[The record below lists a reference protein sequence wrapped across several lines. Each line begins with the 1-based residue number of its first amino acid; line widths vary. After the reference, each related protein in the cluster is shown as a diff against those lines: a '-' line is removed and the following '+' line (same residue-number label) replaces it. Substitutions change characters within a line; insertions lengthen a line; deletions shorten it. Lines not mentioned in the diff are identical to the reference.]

1 MSPRTGGGRLRRT
14 WPQRL
19 LIGFNVV
26 CIVVALTGAGLVAYA
41 KRTVAQI
48 NRISLDRG
56 ALTPVEDLPP
66 GEPQNFLIVGVDSDK
81 NLAADDPVRNGRD
94 KGPEKAVG
102 LRSDTIMVVRID
114 PGETQA
120 RILSFPRDLWVDIPG
135 HGKQRINAAMA
146 YGADSGPSL
155 LMATIKSNFDIDINH
170 YVQVDLAAF
179 KNIVALIGGVNVYLN
194 APVRDGRSG
203 LYQPNAGCVLLDA
216 DQALGYVRSRHLQ
229 YQDENGRW
237 RSDPGS
243 DLSRITRQQYFT
255 RKVLSRA
262 IEKGARNPVTLSR
275 MVDTATTQ
283 GIALDPFTTAQDLI
297 NLGRTFKNFDPQT
310 LVTDT
315 LPVVDATRGGADV
328 LLLLEDEA
336 EPILALYR
344 GTGAAGAASSTDPT
358 MVSVRV
364 VNGTGTLNQGAD
376 TTDRLAAVGF
386 QVSSPGADAVD
397 KPFRTQVRYHPGEEG
412 DALLVARYLAADPVL
427 VADEGVDEVTVVTG
441 PDFFAVLDAPR
452 PEAELASATST
463 TTSTAPV
470 EGTSTTST
478 TSTTIALDPSDTGM
492 DTTTTTTVPEEK
504 PYLPGT
510 PPPGESC
517 G

>member
-1 MSPRTGGGRLRRT
+1 
-14 WPQRL
+14 
-19 LIGFNVV
+19 
-26 CIVVALTGAGLVAYA
+26 
-41 KRTVAQI
+41 
-48 NRISLDRG
+48 
-56 ALTPVEDLPP
+56 
-66 GEPQNFLIVGVDSDK
+66 
-81 NLAADDPVRNGRD
+81 
-94 KGPEKAVG
+94 
-102 LRSDTIMVVRID
+102 MVVRID

-170 YVQVDLAAF
+170 YVQVDFAAF

-216 DQALGYVRSRHLQ
+216 DQALAYARSRHLQ

-262 IEKGARNPVTLSR
+262 IEKGARNPATLAR
-275 MVDTATTQ
+275 MVDTATTS
-283 GIALDPFTTAQDLI
+283 IALDPFTTAQDLI
-297 NLGRTFKNFDPQT
+297 NLGRTFRNFDPQT

-328 LLLLEDEA
+328 LLLVEDEA
-336 EPILALYR
+336 EPILAKYR
-344 GTGAAGAASSTDPT
+344 GTGAAGAASTADPT
-358 MVSVRV
+358 TVSVRV

-376 TTDRLAAVGF
+376 TTDRLAAAGF

-397 KPFRTQVRYHPGEEG
+397 KPFRTEVRYHPGEEG

-427 VADEGVDEVTVVTG
+427 IADEGVDEVTVVTG

-452 PEAELASATST
+452 PEAELAAATSTST
-463 TTSTAPV
+463 TTSTSPSDA
-470 EGTSTTST
+470 TSTTTTVAVGETDATTST
-478 TSTTIALDPSDTGM
+478 TE
-492 DTTTTTTVPEEK
+492 PEAM

>member
-19 LIGFNVV
+19 LIAFNIV
-26 CIVVALTGAGLVAYA
+26 CIAVALTGAGMVAYA
-41 KRTVAQI
+41 KKTVAQI
-48 NRISLDRG
+48 PRISLDRD
-56 ALTPVEDLPP
+56 AITPADDLPP
-66 GEPQNFLIVGVDSDK
+66 GEPQNFLIVGVDSDE
-81 NLAADDPVRNGRD
+81 NLAPDDPVRDGRD
-94 KGPEKAVG
+94 SGPEKAVG

-120 RILSFPRDLWVDIPG
+120 RILSFPRDLWVEIPG
-135 HGKQRINAAMA
+135 HGKQKINAAMA
-146 YGADSGPSL
+146 YGADGGPSL
-155 LMATIKSNFDIDINH
+155 LMATIKANFDIDINH
-170 YVQVDLAAF
+170 YVQVDFAAF
-179 KNIVALIGGVNVYLN
+179 KNIVAQVGGVKVYLN
-194 APVRDGRSG
+194 APVRDGHSG
-203 LYQPNAGCVLLDA
+203 LFQPNAGCTLLDA
-216 DQALGYVRSRHLQ
+216 DQALAYARSRYLQ

-262 IEKGARNPVTLSR
+262 IEKGARNPATLAR
-275 MVDTATTQ
+275 MVDTATTS
-283 GIALDPFTTAQDLI
+283 IALDPFTTAQDLI

-328 LLLLEDEA
+328 LLLIEDEA
-336 EPILALYR
+336 EPVLAQYR
-344 GTGAAGAASSTDPT
+344 GTGAAGATSSVDPAT
-358 MVSVRV
+358 VSVRV

-386 QVSSPGADAVD
+386 QVSTPGADALD
-397 KPFRTQVRYHPGEEG
+397 KPFRTEVRYHPGEEG

-427 VADEGVDEVTVVTG
+427 IADDGVDEVTVVTG

-452 PEAELASATST
+452 PESELTSATTTSTST
-463 TTSTAPV
+463 TTTSSTVPLDA
-470 EGTSTTST
+470 
-478 TSTTIALDPSDTGM
+478 TSTTIATSTPDGSGG
-492 DTTTTTTVPEEK
+492 TTSTTEPEQK

>member
-1 MSPRTGGGRLRRT
+1 MSPRPGGGRLRRT

-19 LIGFNVV
+19 LICFNVV
-26 CIVVALTGAGLVAYA
+26 CIAVALTGAGMVAYA
-41 KRTVAQI
+41 KKTVAQI
-48 NRISLDRG
+48 PRINLERG
-56 ALTPVEDLPP
+56 TITPVDDLPP
-66 GEPQNFLIVGVDSDK
+66 GEPQNFLIVGVDSDE
-81 NLAADDPVRNGRD
+81 NLDPNDPVRDGRD

-120 RILSFPRDLWVDIPG
+120 RILSFPRDLWVEIPG
-135 HGKQRINAAMA
+135 HGKQKINAAMA
-146 YGADSGPSL
+146 YGVDGGPSL
-155 LMATIKSNFDIDINH
+155 LMATIKANFDIDINH
-170 YVQVDLAAF
+170 YVQVDFAAF
-179 KNIVALIGGVNVYLN
+179 KNIVAQIGGVKVYLN
-194 APVRDGRSG
+194 APVRDGHSG
-203 LYQPNAGCVLLDA
+203 LYQPNAGCSLLDA
-216 DQALGYVRSRHLQ
+216 DQALAYARSRYLQ

-255 RKVLSRA
+255 RKVLSRS
-262 IEKGARNPVTLSR
+262 IEKGARNPATLAR
-275 MVDTATTQ
+275 MVDTATTH
-283 GIALDPFTTAQDLI
+283 IALDPFTTAQDLI

-310 LVTDT
+310 LRTDT

-328 LLLLEDEA
+328 LLLVEDEA
-336 EPILALYR
+336 EPILAQYR
-344 GTGAAGAASSTDPT
+344 GTGASGAAAIVDPSS
-358 MVSVRV
+358 VSVRV

-376 TTDRLAAVGF
+376 TTDRLEALGF

-397 KPFRTQVRYHPGEEG
+397 KPFRTEVRYHPGEEA
-412 DALLVARYLAADPVL
+412 DALLVARHLAADPVL
-427 VADEGVDEVTVVTG
+427 IADDGVDEVTVVTG

-452 PEAELASATST
+452 PVEELASAT
-463 TTSTAPV
+463 TS
-470 EGTSTTST
+470 STTST
-478 TSTTIALDPSDTGM
+478 TLPDTAASSTSTTPVGGGTDGGGEG
-492 DTTTTTTVPEEK
+492 TTTTTVPEEK